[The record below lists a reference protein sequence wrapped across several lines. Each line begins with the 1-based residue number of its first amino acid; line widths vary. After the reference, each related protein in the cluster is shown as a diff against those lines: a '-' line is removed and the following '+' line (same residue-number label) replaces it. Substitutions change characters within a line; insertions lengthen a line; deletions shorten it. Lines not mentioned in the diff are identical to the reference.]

1 MTNINKND
9 AALASA
15 LARVAAQGIAVR
27 RVIGDPA
34 TGTYAAMVRA
44 ELAARCPGLVSYVLW
59 FASADAY
66 APRRILSACMNC
78 SDAGVAE
85 IVAAAYHATGVTR
98 HGDGAVVTAR
108 ATAPSRRAASTASPW
123 RWLGARRMPS
133 PAPLPG

>member
-1 MTNINKND
+1 MTHINKND

-59 FASADAY
+59 SASGGRLRSELQRRGRRRDRRGRL
-66 APRRILSACMNC
+66 PRDR
-78 SDAGVAE
+78 
-85 IVAAAYHATGVTR
+85 R
-98 HGDGAVVTAR
+98 HEAR
-108 ATAPSRRAASTASPW
+108 
-123 RWLGARRMPS
+123 
-133 PAPLPG
+133 